1 MFRQFITIKS
11 ICSKKMITNITSYKN
26 ISDWFYIIVAV
37 SVVDFVVIV
46 KSKYADSKNFN
57 VNSLNTWYEKFG
69 FLAVASDV
77 LSILIGIAVTRYIY
91 TFMKL
96 SNPLYFI
103 LILVAFQLLH
113 DICFY
118 LIIIQQLPNGHNA
131 MIDVFKT
138 YSQEN
143 GAKILIADALM
154 MISSVLL
161 ASSLKSIP
169 EHFTSLIGL
178 LTAYSLCYII
188 YTRSPRTN

>member
-1 MFRQFITIKS
+1 
-11 ICSKKMITNITSYKN
+11 
-26 ISDWFYIIVAV
+26 
-37 SVVDFVVIV
+37 
-46 KSKYADSKNFN
+46 
-57 VNSLNTWYEKFG
+57 
-69 FLAVASDV
+69 
-77 LSILIGIAVTRYIY
+77 
-91 TFMKL
+91 
-96 SNPLYFI
+96 
-103 LILVAFQLLH
+103 
-113 DICFY
+113 
-118 LIIIQQLPNGHNA
+118 

>member
-1 MFRQFITIKS
+1 
-11 ICSKKMITNITSYKN
+11 MITNITSYKN
-26 ISDWFYIIVAV
+26 IGDWFYIIVAV
-37 SVVDFVVIV
+37 LVVDFIVIV
-46 KSKYADSKNFN
+46 KSKYGDSTNFN
-57 VNSLNTWYEKFG
+57 VNSLNTWYDKFG
-69 FLAVASDV
+69 LAAIGSDV
-77 LSILIGIAVTRYIY
+77 LSILIGIAVSRYIY

-103 LILVAFQLLH
+103 LVLVAFQLLH

-143 GAKILIADALM
+143 GAKILMSDALM
-154 MISSVLL
+154 MIASVLL

-169 EHFTSLIGL
+169 DHFTSLFGL
-178 LTAYSLCYII
+178 ISTYSICYII